1 MHLNKP
7 YRIKPT
13 RQKRYE
19 AHYNMPADY
28 ALVVPQ
34 KVLGDEVLC
43 DIRWEDE
50 NGELFLL
57 QNKFFVCDNLVPLNS
72 MLEPELQELW
82 QHYYDSGLN
91 TPTQSQTSQKEN

>member
-1 MHLNKP
+1 MAMHLNKP

-19 AHYNMPADY
+19 AHYHMPADY

-43 DIRWEDE
+43 DIRWEDQGGQLHVIH
-50 NGELFLL
+50 NAM
-57 QNKFFVCDNLVPLNS
+57 FVNDSLVSLNDRPDTK
-72 MLEPELQELW
+72 LKELW
-82 QHYYDSGLN
+82 EHYYPSASE
-91 TPTQSQTSQKEN
+91 T